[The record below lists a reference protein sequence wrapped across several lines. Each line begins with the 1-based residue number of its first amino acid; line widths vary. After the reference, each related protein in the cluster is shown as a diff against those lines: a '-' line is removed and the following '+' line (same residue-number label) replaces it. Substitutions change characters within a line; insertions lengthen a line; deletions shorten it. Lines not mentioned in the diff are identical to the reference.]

1 MRYNKTI
8 ILKLFL
14 ENPKTI
20 KSIRK
25 VPLSMRALQALKMQK
40 KHMQKAGYL
49 ENHIIDGHSGFVF
62 LREEGQLLNAG
73 SLDLLIHRIL
83 YECNARKIANA
94 IKTDTEPELLPN
106 ISTHILRHT
115 ACTRMAEKGM
125 DQRTLQ
131 EIMGHQNLALTM
143 KAYNHVDEKRMR
155 DEMDKLDAVRN
166 VSKAIGNDNNSKAF
180 KVS

>member
-1 MRYNKTI
+1 M
-8 ILKLFL
+8 
-14 ENPKTI
+14 
-20 KSIRK
+20 
-25 VPLSMRALQALKMQK
+25 
-40 KHMQKAGYL
+40 
-49 ENHIIDGHSGFVF
+49 
-62 LREEGQLLNAG
+62 
-73 SLDLLIHRIL
+73 LIHRIV
-83 YECNARKIANA
+83 YECNARKIVNT

-143 KAYNHVDEKRMR
+143 KVYNHVDEKRMR

-166 VSKAIGNDNNSKAF
+166 ASKDIGNDNNSKVF

>member
-1 MRYNKTI
+1 MNLNR
-8 ILKLFL
+8 
-14 ENPKTI
+14 
-20 KSIRK
+20 
-25 VPLSMRALQALKMQK
+25 
-40 KHMQKAGYL
+40 
-49 ENHIIDGHSGFVF
+49 SG
-62 LREEGQLLNAG
+62 NAG
-73 SLDLLIHRIL
+73 KNNPAFT
-83 YECNARKIANA
+83 CQA
-94 IKTDTEPELLPN
+94 N

-143 KAYNHVDEKRMR
+143 KVYNHVDEKRMR

-166 VSKAIGNDNNSKAF
+166 VSKDIGNDNIGKVF